1 MPFNTLL
8 LTCLKSGK
16 SFGESGAR
24 VSVSRPNIYDSKETV
39 LFFSIDDQSDE
50 KSTLRDDLGLEGA
63 LCDLVVFYA
72 PDSGDK
78 KVLCLVELKGKDI
91 KHAVEQV
98 TNTCRSLKNNFNNKT
113 HIQQITW
120 KAYILTTGG
129 AHKNTKRTMDKELA
143 EYFGKKNCD
152 ISTKE
157 NICEF
162 LRG

>member
-16 SFGESGAR
+16 SFSEGRAR
-24 VSVSRPNIYDSKETV
+24 VRVSRPKEYASKETV
-39 LFFSIDDQSDE
+39 LFFSVDDQSNPR
-50 KSTLRDDLGLEGA
+50 STLRDDLEMEGA

-98 TNTCRSLKNNFNNKT
+98 TNTCRSLKNNFNKT

-120 KAYILTTGG
+120 KAYIRTTGG
-129 AHKNTKRTMDKELA
+129 APKNTKQDMDKGLA
-143 EYFGKKNCD
+143 KSFDKNNYK
-152 ISTKE
+152 ISNEE
-157 NICEF
+157 NIWEF

>member
-24 VSVSRPNIYDSKETV
+24 VSVSRPKKHASKETV

-50 KSTLRDDLGLEGA
+50 KSTLRDDLGVEEA

-72 PDSGDK
+72 PENGDK
-78 KVLCLVELKGKDI
+78 KVLCLVELKGKNI

-129 AHKNTKRTMDKELA
+129 APKNTKQEMDKGLA
-143 EYFGKKNCD
+143 KSFDKNNYK
-152 ISTKE
+152 ISNKE
-157 NICEF
+157 NIWDF

>member
-24 VSVSRPNIYDSKETV
+24 VSVSRPKRSDSKETV

-50 KSTLRDDLGLEGA
+50 KSTLRDDLGVAGA

-72 PDSGDK
+72 PENGDK

-98 TNTCRSLKNNFNNKT
+98 TNTCRSLKNNFNKI
-113 HIQQITW
+113 HSQQITW

-129 AHKNTKRTMDKELA
+129 AHTNTKRTMDKELA

-152 ISTKE
+152 ISTKK
-157 NICEF
+157 NIWEF